1 MEHHH
6 ESTCSTFFIPRPHV
20 CRDSGTFM
28 PFAGLK
34 LSPAPGL
41 SNDPGLSGTQIR
53 FVPGI
58 VLIALIESLSVP
70 KGLDN
75 A

>member
-1 MEHHH
+1 
-6 ESTCSTFFIPRPHV
+6 
-20 CRDSGTFM
+20 M

>member
-1 MEHHH
+1 
-6 ESTCSTFFIPRPHV
+6 
-20 CRDSGTFM
+20 M

-41 SNDPGLSGTQIR
+41 SNDPGLYGTQIR